1 MKKDII
7 DQEKI
12 PLCPSARPET
22 KNSAVFGVVAGTVD
36 QPRVNYFKQPQPVVT
51 EELFSVTSPVTP
63 TEVFRIS
70 AECAGDGCQH
80 FDGQNCRL
88 ATRIGNQLPVVT
100 ETLPPCSI
108 RRDCRWWQQEG
119 KSACMR
125 CPQVVTDHYNS
136 SQLARQVAKSIKKE
150 IYNET

>member
-1 MKKDII
+1 MNKNITDK
-7 DQEKI
+7 EKI
-12 PLCPSARPET
+12 SLCPSARLEG
-22 KNSAVFGVVAGTVD
+22 KNSAVFGVIAGTLD
-36 QPRVNYFKQPQPVVT
+36 EPHVNYFKQPQPVT
-51 EELFSVTSPVTP
+51 DDLTLVTSPVTP

-70 AECAGDGCQH
+70 AECAGKSCQH

-88 ATRIGNQLPVVT
+88 VTRIVNQLPVVT

-125 CPQVVTDHYNS
+125 CPQIVTDHYNS
-136 SQLARQVAKSIKKE
+136 SQLARQVAKPIE
-150 IYNET
+150 